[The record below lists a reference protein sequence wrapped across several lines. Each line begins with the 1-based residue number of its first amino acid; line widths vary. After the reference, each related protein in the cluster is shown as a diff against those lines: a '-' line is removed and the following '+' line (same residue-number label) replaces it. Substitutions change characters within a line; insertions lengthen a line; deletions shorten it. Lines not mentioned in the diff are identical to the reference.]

1 MAVREKG
8 DVFESYERALSGPK
22 MDEQEWDRKV
32 IPQTAKK
39 LKEKYGLKFDKGK
52 INPTDDDVLDRLF
65 QAGLEM
71 LTTCGTYCT
80 ETGRVIKYSE
90 EEIMMAMAGAPRE
103 IIFGEGRDARKM
115 AARRFDD
122 PNPPLCQGG
131 PTGAPVS
138 ENIFMETHEA
148 FAREPLVDCIVDG
161 VFDTIYGHPLKSHTP
176 WDIAAAKAEAMA
188 VREAVRRAGRPGMGF

>member
-22 MDEQEWDRKV
+22 IDEQEWDRKV

-39 LKEKYGLKFDKGK
+39 LKEKYGLKFDKSK

-71 LTTCGTYCT
+71 LATCGTYCT
-80 ETGRVIKYSE
+80 ETGRIIKYTE

-103 IIFGEGRDARKM
+103 IIIGEGRDARKM

-122 PNPPLCQGG
+122 PNPPLC
-131 PTGAPVS
+131 
-138 ENIFMETHEA
+138 
-148 FAREPLVDCIVDG
+148 
-161 VFDTIYGHPLKSHTP
+161 
-176 WDIAAAKAEAMA
+176 
-188 VREAVRRAGRPGMGF
+188 

>member
-32 IPQTAKK
+32 IPETAKK

-71 LTTCGTYCT
+71 LTT
-80 ETGRVIKYSE
+80 E

-103 IIFGEGRDARKM
+103 VIIGEGRDARRM

-138 ENIFMETHEA
+138 ENIFVETHEA

-161 VFDTIYGHPLKSHTP
+161 VLDTIYGHPLKSHTP
-176 WDIAAAKAEAMA
+176 WDIAAAKVEAMA
-188 VREAVRRAGRPGMGF
+188 LREAVRRAGRPGMGF

>member
-32 IPQTAKK
+32 IPETAKK
-39 LKEKYGLKFDKGK
+39 LKEK
-52 INPTDDDVLDRLF
+52 
-65 QAGLEM
+65 GLEM

-80 ETGRVIKYSE
+80 ETGRVIKYTE

-103 IIFGEGRDARKM
+103 VIIGEGRDARRM

-161 VFDTIYGHPLKSHTP
+161 VLDTIYGHPLKSHTP
-176 WDIAAAKAEAMA
+176 WDIAASKAEAMA

>member
-39 LKEKYGLKFDKGK
+39 LKEKYGLKFDKSK

-80 ETGRVIKYSE
+80 ETGRVIKYTE

-103 IIFGEGRDARKM
+103 IIIGEGRDARRM

-122 PNPPLCQGG
+122 PNPPLLQAG

>member
-1 MAVREKG
+1 MAVREKSG
-8 DVFESYERALSGPK
+8 VFESYERALSGPK

-32 IPQTAKK
+32 IPETAKK
-39 LKEKYGLKFDKGK
+39 LKEKHGLKFDKGK

-71 LTTCGTYCT
+71 LATCGIYCT
-80 ETGRVIKYSE
+80 ETGRIIKYTE

-103 IIFGEGRDARKM
+103 IIIGEGRDARRM

-188 VREAVRRAGRPGMGF
+188 LREAVRRAGRPGMGF

>member
-1 MAVREKG
+1 MAVRERG

-71 LTTCGTYCT
+71 LATCGTYCT

-103 IIFGEGRDARKM
+103 IIIGEGRDARKM

-122 PNPPLCQGG
+122 PNPPLLQAG

>member
-1 MAVREKG
+1 MAVRERS

-39 LKEKYGLKFDKGK
+39 LKERYGLKFDKGK

-80 ETGRVIKYSE
+80 ETGRIIKYTE

-103 IIFGEGRDARKM
+103 IIIGEGRDARKM

-188 VREAVRRAGRPGMGF
+188 LREAVRRAGRPGMGF

>member
-8 DVFESYERALSGPK
+8 DVFESYERAISGPK
-22 MDEQEWDRKV
+22 MDENEWDRSI

-39 LKEKYGLKFDKGK
+39 LKEKYNLKFDKSV
-52 INPTDDDVLDRLF
+52 IIPTDEDMLDRLF

-71 LTTCGTYCT
+71 LSTCGTFCT
-80 ETGRVIKYSE
+80 DTSRVIKYTKD
-90 EEIMMAMAGAPRE
+90 EIMMAMAGAPRE
-103 IIFGEGRDARKM
+103 VVIGEGRDARRM
-115 AARRFDD
+115 VARKFDD
-122 PNPPLCQGG
+122 PTPPLCQGG

-138 ENIFMETHEA
+138 ENIFVETHEA

-176 WDIAAAKAEAMA
+176 WDIAASKAEAISL
-188 VREAVRRAGRPGMGF
+188 REAVRRAGRPGMGF

>member
-22 MDEQEWDRKV
+22 MDEQEWDRKL

-39 LKEKYGLKFDKGK
+39 LKEKYGLKFDKAK

-80 ETGRVIKYSE
+80 ETGRAIKYTE

-103 IIFGEGRDARKM
+103 IIIGEGRDARRM

-138 ENIFMETHEA
+138 ENSFMETHEA

-176 WDIAAAKAEAMA
+176 WDVAASKAEALA
-188 VREAVRRAGRPGMGF
+188 IREAVRRAGRPGMGF